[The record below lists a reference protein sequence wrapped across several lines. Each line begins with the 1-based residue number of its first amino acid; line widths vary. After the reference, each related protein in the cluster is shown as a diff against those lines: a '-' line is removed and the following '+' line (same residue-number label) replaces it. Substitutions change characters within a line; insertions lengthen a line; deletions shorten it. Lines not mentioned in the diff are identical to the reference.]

1 MVFIV
6 GTIIGITLCISIE
19 FMVSKDFIVCK

>member
-1 MVFIV
+1 MGFIV

-19 FMVSKDFIVCK
+19 FMVSKDFILCK